1 MGALTVRSTPGIW
14 LLDYHVG
21 GRVFRY
27 ATERCSVTDAAGT
40 TYLYD
45 EGLSDLELGMVRT
58 LGERRIGIEVNSPE
72 DWAIH
77 IARGTGLDQRRAV
90 LRYWRSGTVLERADV
105 VAVGLTE
112 GVAVSD
118 GGEALSFEIVDD
130 LAARALT
137 LPPPSAVVGDDT
149 WPSGRAGYELP
160 DDSVGKLYPVLIG
173 YPGDHPKRGASVD
186 LAEPAF
192 PAALVEEQTVGD
204 SAERWLVAHGRIEAA
219 QASLWLDEGSG
230 LESSD
235 QATAVT
241 TDLLGQTLT
250 YVEVGNLAPT
260 STEVWAGLRKA
271 SGWGGGILSP
281 YTGDVLRGAGEVARY
296 ILDYF
301 APTVTLDKG
310 RMAAAQAWLDRFQV
324 DGVILGENAVT
335 WLDERVLRHLPVM
348 GVDGPRG
355 FYLAPMRWDAQAR
368 HAVAH
373 LDADTGRV
381 DLDGEIGT
389 WDEPVFNHFVL
400 DYRPRRMGAEYAS
413 RRTLT
418 SIDGDLT
425 AAITTGANLPP
436 FTTSL
441 PWIATTERDYRVW
454 GSVLCRGSQAR
465 HGVRQMDTIQHMACW
480 DDHTAALILHYLAA
494 RYAVPK
500 RQARYVGG
508 AELDGLLPGDVVTVT
523 DTANYLSSAV
533 ALVVERT
540 VSAADVALDLVLLG
554 VEGRRVT

>member
-1 MGALTVRSTPGIW
+1 MGALTVRSTAGIW
-14 LLDYHVG
+14 LLDLHVG

-72 DWAIH
+72 DWALH
-77 IARGTGLDQRRAV
+77 IARGATLDQRRAV
-90 LRYWRSGTVLERADV
+90 LRYWHSGTVLERADV

-118 GGEALSFEIVDD
+118 GGESLSFEIVDD
-130 LAARALT
+130 IASRGIV
-137 LPPPSAVVGDDT
+137 LPPASAVVTEET

-160 DDSVGKLYPVLIG
+160 ASQIGKLYPVLIG
-173 YPGDHPKRGASVD
+173 YPGDHPKRGATVD
-186 LAEPAF
+186 IAEPAF
-192 PAALVEEQTVGD
+192 PLALVEEQTAGNTD
-204 SAERWLVAHGRIEAA
+204 EWFIVAHGRIEAA
-219 QASLWLDEGSG
+219 QITGWYIDGETLTPID
-230 LESSD
+230 D
-235 QATAVT
+235 ATATT
-241 TDLLGQTLT
+241 TDLLGQTVT
-250 YVEVGNLAPT
+250 YIEISAGG
-260 STEVWAGLRKA
+260 STDADFFGGLRKA

-281 YTGDVLRGAGEVARY
+281 YTGELLRGAGEVARY

-324 DGVILGENAVT
+324 DGVILGENAIT
-335 WLDERVLRHLPVM
+335 WLDERVLRHLPVI

-355 FYLAPMRWDAQAR
+355 FFLAPMRWDAQAR

-389 WDEPVFNHFVL
+389 WDEPVYNWFQI
-400 DYRPRRMGAEYAS
+400 DYRPRRMGEEFAS

-418 SIDGDLT
+418 SIDGDLA

-441 PWIATTERDYRVW
+441 PWIATTENDYRVW

-465 HGVRQMDTIQHMACW
+465 HGVRQMDPIQHMACW

-523 DTANYLSSAV
+523 DASNYLSSAV